1 VSGEER
7 HVLVIANETVA
18 GRSLIEAIR
27 MIPVGG
33 EEATG
38 AWAVMATLMIEI
50 LSADYI
56 VLTAQYDMTKS
67 VLL

>member
-1 VSGEER
+1 
-7 HVLVIANETVA
+7 
-18 GRSLIEAIR
+18 
-27 MIPVGG
+27 
-33 EEATG
+33 
-38 AWAVMATLMIEI
+38 MATLMIEI